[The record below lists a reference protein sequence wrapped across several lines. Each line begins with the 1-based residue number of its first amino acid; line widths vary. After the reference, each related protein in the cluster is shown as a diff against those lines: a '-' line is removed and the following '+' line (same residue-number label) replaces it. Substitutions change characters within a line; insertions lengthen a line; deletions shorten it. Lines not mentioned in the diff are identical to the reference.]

1 MEQDMKGKAVEWSSV
16 VEYFTKRGRP
26 STNYEIE
33 KLKAEDRRIREE
45 QEEEVR
51 AQQDQENRRHQRLM
65 DDLKD
70 GEDFE
75 AFQ

>member
-1 MEQDMKGKAVEWSSV
+1 MKGKAVEWSSV